1 MSSANR
7 DHFTFSFPIWVPF
20 ISFSGLI
27 ALARTSRNMLNII
40 GVLSLVLEV
49 NLFLLEM
56 GSFHFA
62 ISNEVLNTSGKA
74 FGGKIHGNK

>member
-7 DHFTFSFPIWVPF
+7 DHLTFSFPIWVPF
-20 ISFSGLI
+20 ISFLGLNT
-27 ALARTSRNMLNII
+27 LARTSRNMLNII

-49 NLFLLEM
+49 NLFLLEI
-56 GSFHFA
+56 GSFHFP

-74 FGGKIHGNK
+74 FRGKMW